1 MSWISLSRH
10 SLFRHTIQ
18 ALHTDVFN
26 VKCILPQTKKTK
38 KKHEK
43 RCGDLGNRRQQHW
56 SDSRE
61 LKVKGN
67 N

>member
-38 KKHEK
+38 KNMKNVVETLEI
-43 RCGDLGNRRQQHW
+43 GDSNIGVTAEN
-56 SDSRE
+56 
-61 LKVKGN
+61 
-67 N
+67 